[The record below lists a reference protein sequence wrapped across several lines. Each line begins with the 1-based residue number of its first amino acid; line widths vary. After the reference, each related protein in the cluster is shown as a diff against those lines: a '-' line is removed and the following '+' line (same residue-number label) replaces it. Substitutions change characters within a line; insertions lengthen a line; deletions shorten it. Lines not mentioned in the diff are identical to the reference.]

1 LQKEPLTMV
10 DIVDMITMRIYSIG
24 TGHYDFVSC
33 NHPTAFSKLF
43 IFLLLKRFETTTSVL
58 MDQNF

>member
-1 LQKEPLTMV
+1 MV